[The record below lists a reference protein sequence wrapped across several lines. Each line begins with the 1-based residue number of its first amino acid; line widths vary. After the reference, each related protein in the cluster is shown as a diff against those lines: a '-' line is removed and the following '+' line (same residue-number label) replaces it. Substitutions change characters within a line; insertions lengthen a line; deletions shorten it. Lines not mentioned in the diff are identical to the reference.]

1 MTNTEIT
8 SDLFR
13 TAWSLFATGV
23 TVITTADSEGTGVHG
38 MTANGVAS
46 ISLDP
51 PLAMV
56 TIGLERNTLPLIVQ
70 HQRFGISVLT
80 TDQRGT
86 ARHFTVPDEV
96 RQTLPQPETE
106 VLGKTSVIS
115 GSLASMDCKVVKTVP
130 AGDHMIFLAEIEN
143 IKIGY
148 GHPLIFYQGH
158 FAGLA

>member
-1 MTNTEIT
+1 MPDTEIT
-8 SDLFR
+8 PELFR
-13 TAWSLFATGV
+13 TAWSMFATGV
-23 TVITTADSEGTGVHG
+23 TVITTVESDGTGVHG

-46 ISLDP
+46 ISLEP

-86 ARHFTVPDEV
+86 ARHFTVPDEI
-96 RQTLPQPETE
+96 RKTLPSPATET
-106 VLGKTSVIS
+106 LGKSRVIS
-115 GSLASMDCKVVKTVP
+115 GSLASMDCRVVKTVP
-130 AGDHMIFLAEIEN
+130 AGDHMIFLAEIEH

-148 GHPLIFYQGH
+148 GHPLIFYQSH
-158 FAGLA
+158 FAELD